1 MARGGFPG
9 GGGGGFN
16 PQQLMKQVQKMQQ
29 QMEKA
34 QEELRS
40 KEVEASSGGG
50 MVTVTVNGSQEVM
63 RINIEKEVLESG
75 DQEMMQDLIVAAV
88 NEALKKSK
96 EMQQEEL
103 GKIAGPGMGGMG
115 GLF

>member
-9 GGGGGFN
+9 QGGGFN
-16 PQQLMKQVQKMQQ
+16 PQQLMKQVQKMQA

-34 QEELRS
+34 QEEL
-40 KEVEASSGGG
+40 KTKTVEATAGGG
-50 MVTVTVNGSQEVM
+50 MVTVSVNGAQEIVS
-63 RINIEKEVLESG
+63 IKIEKEVIEGG
-75 DQEMMQDLIVAAV
+75 DMEMLQDLVLAAV
-88 NEALKKSK
+88 NEGIKKSK
-96 EMQQEEL
+96 EMQQSEM